1 MNQSGRRWLKCWSRE
16 IRLKQLEKISIISEE
31 MGGVNVFDDY
41 EQSMQ
46 NFAHVATTA
55 ELISDLGL
63 TNLVNQKLGL

>member
-1 MNQSGRRWLKCWSRE
+1 
-16 IRLKQLEKISIISEE
+16 